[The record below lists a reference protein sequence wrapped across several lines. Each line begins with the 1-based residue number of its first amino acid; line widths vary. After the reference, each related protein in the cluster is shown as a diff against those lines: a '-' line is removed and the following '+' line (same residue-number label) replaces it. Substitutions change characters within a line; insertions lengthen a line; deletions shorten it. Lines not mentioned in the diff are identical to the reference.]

1 MDNVSK
7 AKAALKS
14 AKGEQA
20 SVDLWQQALQAGR
33 QARIDETARREA
45 PAREPSRQERQ
56 Q

>member
-1 MDNVSK
+1 MDDVSK
-7 AKAALKS
+7 AKVALRS

-33 QARIDETARREA
+33 QVRTDEVAQREA
-45 PAREPSRQERQ
+45 PAKQPRQERQ